1 MQFIKRIL
9 PLFMTCMVLCFAV
22 ACSSEEDLSSSE
34 MDETNQQ
41 NSSDVVQPSEDII
54 ITIATKGELNA
65 QLSKAVKTFNGLGK
79 GYKIELKDY
88 SQYYDPSF
96 EDTNFRM
103 GLDAVHVKM
112 QLDIMRGTD
121 IDIVYEGAFLDSG
134 KFDIIS
140 HKGGFANLYEFME
153 NDETFS
159 KDSLNSHVLELHE
172 IDGNLYS
179 LPLAFQVETL
189 KGDTKYV
196 GSKENWTLDELI
208 EKWEQVPENVTFNG
222 SMDKWYVYDDF
233 MRGNVGQFIDYE
245 NATVSF
251 DSPDFLRILKFSNSF
266 PESDMY
272 FSDAYAGMDRFVERC
287 TISGFQKF
295 HNQLWSMDGKDY
307 TLVGYPSYDGNGAFI
322 NTSGFRYAICYKSP
336 PEEQQGA
343 WEFLKYLASESY
355 QYDYMKENGEEVG
368 FPINNAVFERLAE
381 EALKND
387 GKPNIVSMNGTEI
400 DLGYF
405 SHAEYD
411 RLMEYIANTGRIT
424 SNIDEPLWT
433 IINEEMRTL
442 FSGQKSEEEV
452 AEAIQG
458 RASIMVSEQS

>member
-1 MQFIKRIL
+1 MKTRKLFAIL
-9 PLFMTCMVLCFAV
+9 LAATLLT
-22 ACSSEEDLSSSE
+22 ACGNHPTESTAPTVSQQDSTSEETKSHTPKE
-34 MDETNQQ
+34 
-41 NSSDVVQPSEDII
+41 DVI

-134 KFDIIS
+134 KFDIIC
-140 HKGGFANLYEFME
+140 HKGGFANLYSFME

-179 LPLAFQVETL
+179 LPVVFQVETL
-189 KGDTKYV
+189 KGDARYV
-196 GSKENWTLDELI
+196 GTKENWTLDELI

-355 QYDYMKENGEEVG
+355 QYDYMKANGEEVG

-381 EALKND
+381 EALKNE

-433 IINEEMRTL
+433 IINEEMSTL
-442 FSGQKSEEEV
+442 FSGKKSEEEV